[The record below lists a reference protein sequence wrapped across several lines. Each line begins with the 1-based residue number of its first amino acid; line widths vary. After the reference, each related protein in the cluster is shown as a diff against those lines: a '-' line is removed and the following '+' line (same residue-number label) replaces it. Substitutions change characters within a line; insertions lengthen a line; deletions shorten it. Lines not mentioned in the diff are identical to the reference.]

1 MLCIQCGGKEVEEVK
16 YLFCMTDNITVT
28 TDSRK
33 WLALLQVSDLHAMT
47 KLKWSERFEVR
58 EGELR

>member
-1 MLCIQCGGKEVEEVK
+1 MLCTQCGGKEVEEVK
-16 YLFCMTDNITVT
+16 HLFCMTDNITVT

-47 KLKWSERFEVR
+47 KLKWSERFEVQ